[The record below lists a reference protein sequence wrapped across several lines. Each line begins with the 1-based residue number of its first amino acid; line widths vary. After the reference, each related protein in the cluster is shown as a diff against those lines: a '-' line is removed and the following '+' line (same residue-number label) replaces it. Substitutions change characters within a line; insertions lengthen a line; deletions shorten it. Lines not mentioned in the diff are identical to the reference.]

1 MGNVISVRNLSKYFG
16 KEKALEGMNFE
27 VEQGEIFG
35 FLGPSGAGKTTTIK
49 ILTGQLRATDG
60 EAEIFGISADKV
72 GQPQHLQRI
81 GVMTDNS
88 GLYQRLSVMDN
99 MKLFAELYGVK
110 PAKKRIREALEMVN
124 MQEEEK
130 KIVSQLSKGMT
141 QRVILAR
148 TFLHKPELLFL
159 DEPTAA
165 LDPANSMHI
174 HRGLRALQEQ
184 GTSIFLTTH
193 DMHEAESLCT
203 KIAFLFDGEVKLLD
217 EPKKLRRQ
225 YSDHTIT
232 MELHNGEQRV
242 VDQGAP
248 GAAEVAEMMKKNAI
262 ASMYTNEPTL
272 GDIFVDVTGRELS

>member
-1 MGNVISVRNLSKYFG
+1 MTDIISVKDLTKYFG
-16 KEKALEGMNFE
+16 KEKALEGMSFN
-27 VEQGEIFG
+27 VKQGEIFG

-49 ILTGQLRATDG
+49 ILTGQLRATEG
-60 EAEIFGISADKV
+60 TAEVFGISTDKV
-72 GQPQHLQRI
+72 NQPEYLQRI

-88 GLYQRLSVMDN
+88 GLYQRLSVKDN

-110 PAKKRIREALEMVN
+110 QAKQRIREALEMVN

-130 KIVSQLSKGMT
+130 KVVSKLSKGMT

-159 DEPTAA
+159 DEPTAS
-165 LDPANSMHI
+165 LDPANSLHI

-193 DMHEAESLCT
+193 DMYEAESLCS
-203 KIAFLFDGEVKLLD
+203 KIAFLFNGEVKLLD
-217 EPKKLRRQ
+217 EPKRLRRKHA
-225 YSDHTIT
+225 DNTLT
-232 MELHNGEQRV
+232 LELHNGETRI
-242 VDQGAP
+242 VDKGAP
-248 GAAEVAEMMKKNAI
+248 GAGEVASLMKKEEI

-272 GDIFVDVTGRELS
+272 GDIFVNVTGRELS